1 MEAIFVAPDSGDPM
15 EAVDS
20 VDAVAGRGLRG
31 DRYFHERGLYDRRAD
46 LPGSTDATL
55 IEIEAL
61 EAAARDEDTEIA
73 PRETRRN
80 IVTRGVPLNHLV
92 DREFTI
98 GDATL
103 VGERLCEPCSYMERL
118 AETDGAVA
126 ALVHRGGLNATI
138 VDSGTI
144 TDTDVVEY

>member
-1 MEAIFVAPDSGDPM
+1 M

-46 LPGSTDATL
+46 LPDSTDATL

-98 GDATL
+98 GDVTL
-103 VGERLCEPCSYMERL
+103 VGERLCEPCSYMEGL
-118 AETDGAVA
+118 AETEGAAA
-126 ALVHRGGLNATI
+126 ALVHRGGLNANI

-144 TDTDVVEY
+144 TDTDVVEF